1 MGVTQSVFGQD
12 RYNGYVITTDNDTVT
27 GVIEW
32 GSDALRAVRVTFTD
46 YETRKPVELEPFQIK
61 SYCANNQTYDS
72 KVYDVDSGLDYG
84 FAVFM
89 ERLESGYVYLYK
101 YWNNKRKRF
110 EFILEGDDK
119 KMTLVKRFRFRK
131 EMSVYFQ
138 DHQLLRA
145 KIIRSVYRM
154 KHLKKIVHQY
164 NDWKQKAISE
174 SLTKKN

>member
-1 MGVTQSVFGQD
+1 MQRD
-12 RYNGYVITTDNDTVT
+12 I
-27 GVIEW
+27 
-32 GSDALRAVRVTFTD
+32 
-46 YETRKPVELEPFQIK
+46 
-61 SYCANNQTYDS
+61 
-72 KVYDVDSGLDYG
+72 
-84 FAVFM
+84 
-89 ERLESGYVYLYK
+89 YLYK

-119 KMTLVKRFRFRK
+119 KMTLVNRFRFRR

-164 NDWKQKAISE
+164 NEWKQKAISE